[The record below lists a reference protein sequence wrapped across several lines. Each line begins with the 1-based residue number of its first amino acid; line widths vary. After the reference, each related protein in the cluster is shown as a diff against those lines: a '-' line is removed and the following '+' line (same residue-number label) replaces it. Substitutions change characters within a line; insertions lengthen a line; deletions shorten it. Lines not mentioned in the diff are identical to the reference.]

1 MDSNAAMQYFSNAI
15 TRIRGGMGTQKEDQR
30 QETLDRIVLVA
41 VGTAAFFLTI
51 GAWVLSEMMP

>member
-1 MDSNAAMQYFSNAI
+1 MQYISNAI
-15 TRIRGGMGTQKEDQR
+15 TWIRGGMNTQKEDQR

>member
-1 MDSNAAMQYFSNAI
+1 MKYFSNA
-15 TRIRGGMGTQKEDQR
+15 TSHIRGAMSTHKKQR